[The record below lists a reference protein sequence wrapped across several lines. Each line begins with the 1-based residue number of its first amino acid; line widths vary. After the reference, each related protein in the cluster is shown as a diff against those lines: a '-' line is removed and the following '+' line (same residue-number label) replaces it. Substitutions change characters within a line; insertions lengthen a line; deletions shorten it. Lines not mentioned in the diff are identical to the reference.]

1 MTAQLWLPARRH
13 LAALAETAPALRHW
27 ISRGT
32 HLADALPGLLPLLED
47 VFANL
52 PKPLPIAPWTRR
64 SDAPEDCAGRWLRA
78 DPCHLRVET
87 AGVRM
92 LACGVMQL
100 SMPEAEAYARS
111 LQPLFDE
118 AGWRLHVAT
127 PERWYLQPTPEYESI
142 GGGAPEDVVG
152 AYIDTAL
159 PVGDGGR
166 ASRVWLNEIQMALH
180 EHPTSRERRARG
192 LPEVNSLWLH
202 GDGVCAAAPRCLA
215 TSVHSHDPLLHAL
228 ATASGVRAAAAA
240 DQTFSGALIDARSW
254 DAMLLSMIAA
264 LHAANA
270 AVELKLESGER
281 FRYRPWHRL
290 RFWRREP

>member
-1 MTAQLWLPARRH
+1 MTTQLWLPPRRH
-13 LAALAETAPALRHW
+13 LAALAEAAPALRYW

-32 HLADALPGLLPLLED
+32 RLADALPGVLSLLDD
-47 VFANL
+47 VFTDL

-64 SDAPEDCAGRWLRA
+64 SDAPADCSGRWLRA

-100 SMPEAEAYARS
+100 SMAEAEAYARS

-118 AGWRLHVAT
+118 ARWRLHVAT

-142 GGGAPEDVVG
+142 GGDAPEDVVG

-159 PVGDGGR
+159 PVGDSGR
-166 ASRVWLNEIQMALH
+166 ATRVWLNEIQMALH

-192 LPEVNSLWLH
+192 LPELNSLWLH
-202 GDGVCAAAPRCLA
+202 GDGICDGMPTCCVTAVC
-215 TSVHSHDPLLHAL
+215 SDDPLLRAL
-228 ATASGVRAAAAA
+228 AAASGTPTTPSGN
-240 DQTFSGALIDARSW
+240 DFSGALFDARSA
-254 DAMLLSMIAA
+254 DATTLPMISS
-264 LHAANA
+264 LHAANV
-270 AVELKLESGER
+270 AVDLKLDSGER
-281 FRYRPWHRL
+281 FAYRPWHRL
-290 RFWRREP
+290 RVWRKNP